1 MSKVDRNWERGVLQR
16 FKGRENLS
24 FDELFEQY
32 FRRVGLPRDEVLE
45 CLQLLGSEYRV
56 PIGVLRPDDK
66 LDTFFRPI
74 TANTPWQWLVF
85 RTREGDSETEI
96 NYELGKRMRRAG
108 TANSW
113 SNIKRFGDIT
123 VLDLLRAWCGFTPD
137 LGEDSNRRG

>member
-1 MSKVDRNWERGVLQR
+1 MSKVDRDWERAMLER

-24 FDELFEQY
+24 FNELFKEY
-32 FRRVGLPRDEVLE
+32 FGRAGLPKDEVLE
-45 CLQLLGSEYRV
+45 CLQLLEFEYRV
-56 PIGVLRPDDK
+56 PLGLFRPEDK
-66 LDTFFRPI
+66 LDKFFRPI

-108 TANSW
+108 TINSW
-113 SNIKRFGDIT
+113 SHIKRFGDIT

-137 LGEDSNRRG
+137 VSK